1 MIRARFRRLSLAL
14 LGRDTNSREIAV
26 IIVDGRRFRVT
37 NHGVYGPTL
46 VAHMRPYPMV
56 GERFR
61 HFVGGVDVYEIAHM
75 RFKVETYPERR
86 RGFVAN
92 IGVDQA
98 HRHQGWAS
106 SMVAALL
113 RLYPDCVWTVES
125 PNEQSGQ
132 LFAHLSTRHPGRIV
146 PATEDPKFPKGDA
159 RRYRM
164 PEQW

>member
-1 MIRARFRRLSLAL
+1 MGVRFCRLQRRL
-14 LGRDTNSREIAV
+14 LGHGADSRELAV
-26 IIVDGRRFRVT
+26 TTVDGRRFRVT
-37 NHGVYGPTL
+37 DHGDYGHTL
-46 VAHMRPYPMV
+46 VAHMRPYPTV
-56 GERFR
+56 SERAR
-61 HFVGGVDVYEIAHM
+61 RLVGGVDVYEIAHM

-92 IGVDQA
+92 IGVDDA

-113 RLYPDCVWTVES
+113 VLYPDCVWTVES

-132 LFAHLSTRHPGRIV
+132 LFVHLAARHPGRIV
-146 PATEDPKFPKGDA
+146 PAVEDTSFPVDDP

>member
-1 MIRARFRRLSLAL
+1 MGVRFPRLPARL
-14 LGRDTNSREIAV
+14 LGYLPGSRELAV
-26 IIVDGRRFRVT
+26 TTVSGRRFRVT
-37 NHGVYGPTL
+37 DHGDYGCVL
-46 VAHMRPYPMV
+46 VAHMHPYPTV
-56 GERFR
+56 KQRLR
-61 HFVGGVDVYEIAHM
+61 HLVGGVDVYGISDM
-75 RFKVETYPERR
+75 RFKVQRYPERR

-106 SMVAALL
+106 SMVEALL

-132 LFAHLSTRHPGRIV
+132 LFVHLAARHPGRIV
-146 PATEDPKFPKGDA
+146 PAIEDSSFPAEDP

-164 PEQW
+164 PENW